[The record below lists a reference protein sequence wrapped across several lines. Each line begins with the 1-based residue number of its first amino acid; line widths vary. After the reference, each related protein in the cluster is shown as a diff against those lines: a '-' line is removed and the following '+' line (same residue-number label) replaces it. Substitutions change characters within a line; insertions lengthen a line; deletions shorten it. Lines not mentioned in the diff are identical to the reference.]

1 MGGMNSIPVVSQVK
15 SAVLAA
21 GGHYDEALNV
31 VC

>member
-15 SAVLAA
+15 SAVLAV
-21 GGHYDEALNV
+21 GGHCDEALNV